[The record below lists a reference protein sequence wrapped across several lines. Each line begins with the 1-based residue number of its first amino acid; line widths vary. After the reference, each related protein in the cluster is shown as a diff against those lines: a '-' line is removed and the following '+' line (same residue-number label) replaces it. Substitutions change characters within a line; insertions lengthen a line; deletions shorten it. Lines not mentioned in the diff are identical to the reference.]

1 MSVFEYDF
9 SDSSKKNIKPFA
21 QNALRKLRTTRHP
34 DVLKFMD
41 AVESESSIFIMTE
54 RVRPLSNVLPQYS
67 RKKAQETEDWLLWG
81 LHRISV
87 STCHFQV
94 CEALVPD
101 YDFNF
106 QVALAFLNDQC
117 FSTHGKISISAIFL
131 LPSGEWKL
139 GGFEIFSTPKDE
151 GALLYV
157 SGCLYEHQYKIHR
170 FCRLWGRYYQGLQPI
185 PLQKQRK
192 VDGQL

>member
-21 QNALRKLRTTRHP
+21 QNALRKMRTMRHP

-54 RVRPLSNVLPQYS
+54 RVRPLLNVLPQYS
-67 RKKAQETEDWLLWG
+67 TKKAQETEDWLLWG

-87 STCHFQV
+87 SSRHFY
-94 CEALVPD
+94 EALVPD
-101 YDFNF
+101 QYNS

-139 GGFEIFSTPKDE
+139 GGFELFSTPKDE

-157 SGCLYEHQYKIHR
+157 SGCLYEHQYKFHC
-170 FCRLWGRYYQGLQPI
+170 FCRLWGRYYQALQRI
-185 PLQKQRK
+185 HLLKQRK

>member
-34 DVLKFMD
+34 DILKFMD

-54 RVRPLSNVLPQYS
+54 RVRPLFNMLPQYAT
-67 RKKAQETEDWLLWG
+67 KKAQETEDWLLWG

-87 STCHFQV
+87 SSRHF

-101 YDFNF
+101 YDSNS

-139 GGFEIFSTPKDE
+139 GGFELFSTPKDE
-151 GALLYV
+151 GAVLYV
-157 SGCLYEHQYKIHR
+157 SGCFLEHQYEIHR
-170 FCRLWGRYYQGLQPI
+170 CCRLWGRYYQAVQPM
-185 PLQKQRK
+185 PLLK
-192 VDGQL
+192 

>member
-1 MSVFEYDF
+1 VSVFEYDF

-54 RVRPLSNVLPQYS
+54 RVRPLLNVLPQYS
-67 RKKAQETEDWLLWG
+67 TKKAQEKEDWLLWG

-87 STCHFQV
+87 SSRHFY
-94 CEALVPD
+94 EALVPD
-101 YDFNF
+101 YDSNS

-117 FSTHGKISISAIFL
+117 FSTHGKISTSAIFL

-139 GGFEIFSTPKDE
+139 GGFELFSNPKDE

-157 SGCLYEHQYKIHR
+157 SGCSYERQYKIHCY
-170 FCRLWGRYYQGLQPI
+170 CRLWGHYYQALQPI
-185 PLQKQRK
+185 PLLKQRK

>member
-9 SDSSKKNIKPFA
+9 SDSSKKNMKPFA

-34 DVLKFMD
+34 DILKFMD

-67 RKKAQETEDWLLWG
+67 TKKAQETEDWLLWG

-87 STCHFQV
+87 SSRQV
-94 CEALVPD
+94 MKAFVHDSNC
-101 YDFNF
+101 

-117 FSTHGKISISAIFL
+117 FSTHGKICISSIFL
-131 LPSGEWKL
+131 SPSGEWKL
-139 GGFEIFSTPKDE
+139 GGFELFSSPKDE
-151 GALLYV
+151 SALLYV
-157 SGCLYEHQYKIHR
+157 SGFLR
-170 FCRLWGRYYQGLQPI
+170 AP
-185 PLQKQRK
+185 
-192 VDGQL
+192 

>member
-34 DVLKFMD
+34 DILKFMD
-41 AVESESSIFIMTE
+41 AVESDSSIFIMTE
-54 RVRPLSNVLPQYS
+54 RVRPLLNVLPQYS
-67 RKKAQETEDWLLWG
+67 TKKAQETEDWLLWG

-87 STCHFQV
+87 SSRHF
-94 CEALVPD
+94 CEALMHD
-101 YDFNF
+101 YDSNI

-117 FSTHGKISISAIFL
+117 FSTHGKIGISAIFL

-139 GGFEIFSTPKDE
+139 GGFELFSTPKDE

-157 SGCLYEHQYKIHR
+157 SWCFCKHQFEIHCC
-170 FCRLWGRYYQGLQPI
+170 CRLWGRYYQALQPMP
-185 PLQKQRK
+185 PLK
-192 VDGQL
+192 